1 MFNRIIL
8 IGRLT
13 KDPDLKYTTNVGVAL
28 AKFTLAVDRPFQAS
42 RRDKDGVM
50 QPNRREK
57 ETDFIRIVCW
67 GKLAELCKQ
76 HLGKGR
82 LVAIEGRL
90 EIRNWETPQGD
101 RRTTA
106 EVRADD
112 VRFLDK
118 APHRDAE
125 AVGFTDQEQY
135 ESDDGTDAG
144 APRGGSAA
152 APQQGG
158 PAPQGAGRKDFGK
171 FENAKIDEE
180 IDLDDDDPYKED
192 V

>member
-13 KDPDLKYTTNVGVAL
+13 RDPELKYTTNTGIAL
-28 AKFTLAVDRPFQAS
+28 AKFTLAVDRPFSAS
-42 RRDKDGVM
+42 RKDAAPGAA
-50 QPNRREK
+50 RREK

-76 HLGKGR
+76 HLGRGR

-90 EIRNWETPQGD
+90 EVRNWETPQGE
-101 RRTTA
+101 RRVA
-106 EVRADD
+106 SEVRADD

-118 APHRDAE
+118 APMRD
-125 AVGFTDQEQY
+125 GDGGGGGYSDHEQY
-135 ESDDGTDAG
+135 DDGDDG
-144 APRGGSAA
+144 HSHAPTGGRPMDT
-152 APQQGG
+152 PQPG
-158 PAPQGAGRKDFGK
+158 GRKDFGK
-171 FENAKIDEE
+171 YDNKKIDEE

-192 V
+192 F

>member
-13 KDPDLKYTTNVGVAL
+13 KDPELKYTANTGVAL
-28 AKFTLAVDRPFQAS
+28 AKFTLAVDRPFSAG
-42 RRDKDGVM
+42 RKDAGTG
-50 QPNRREK
+50 QTRQK

-76 HLGKGR
+76 HLGRGR

-90 EIRNWETPQGD
+90 EVRNWETPQGE
-101 RRTTA
+101 RRTTS

-118 APHRDAE
+118 APQRAE
-125 AVGFTDQEQY
+125 G
-135 ESDDGTDAG
+135 DAG
-144 APRGGSAA
+144 AGYADHDQYEGGFERGEGAPPREQGQQQP
-152 APQQGG
+152 PQSG
-158 PAPQGAGRKDFGK
+158 GRKDFGK
-171 FENAKIDEE
+171 IDNAKIDEE

-192 V
+192 F

>member
-13 KDPDLKYTTNVGVAL
+13 KDPELKYTTNTGVAL
-28 AKFTLAVDRPFQAS
+28 AKFTLAVDRPFSATRKDAGAGQAP
-42 RRDKDGVM
+42 R
-50 QPNRREK
+50 QK

-76 HLGKGR
+76 HLGRGR

-90 EIRNWETPQGD
+90 EIRTWDTPQGE
-101 RRTTA
+101 RRSMA

-118 APHRDAE
+118 APHRD
-125 AVGFTDQEQY
+125 GDGGGSGYSDGDQY
-135 ESDDGTDAG
+135 DGPDEHGGPHPEGG
-144 APRGGSAA
+144 APRQAS
-152 APQQGG
+152 PQSG
-158 PAPQGAGRKDFGK
+158 GRKDFGK
-171 FENAKIDEE
+171 LDNAKIDEE

-192 V
+192 F

>member
-13 KDPDLKYTTNVGVAL
+13 KDPELKYTTNSGVAL
-28 AKFTLAVDRPFQAS
+28 AKFTLAVDRPFSAT
-42 RRDKDGVM
+42 RKDAAN
-50 QPNRREK
+50 PTARREK

-76 HLGKGR
+76 HLGRGR

-90 EIRNWETPQGD
+90 EVRNWETPQGE
-101 RRTTA
+101 RRTIS

-112 VRFLDK
+112 VRFLDR
-118 APHRDAE
+118 APQRD
-125 AVGFTDQEQY
+125 GDGGGYSDHEQY
-135 ESDDGTDAG
+135 DDGGEG
-144 APRGGSAA
+144 APSQGQAA
-152 APQQGG
+152 GKP
-158 PAPQGAGRKDFGK
+158 GAAQPGGRKDFGK
-171 FENAKIDEE
+171 FDNAKIDEE

-192 V
+192 F